1 MYICTCEKALST
13 MSLKLIVGCMYSGK
27 SSEIIR
33 EARRLQS
40 IEKRVLLINHT
51 LDIRYAND
59 SVCSHDQIKLDS
71 LSLQNLMEIPDSLL
85 KDYEYIIIDES
96 QFFADLYD
104 FVTENV
110 DEKKRHLIVVG
121 LNGDSDRQTF
131 GDIYKLY
138 PMADDILLLKALCCI
153 CKDGTDALFSKKIV
167 DSTSQTDVGS
177 SDKYIA
183 VCRECYLRK

>member
-1 MYICTCEKALST
+1 

-51 LDIRYAND
+51 LDIRYAKD
-59 SVCSHDQIKLDS
+59 SICSHDKIKIDS
-71 LSLQNLMEIPDSLL
+71 LSLQKLMEIPDSLL
-85 KDYEYIIIDES
+85 TDYEYIIIDES
-96 QFFADLYD
+96 QFFEDLYE

-110 DEKKRHLIVVG
+110 DEHKRHLIVVG

-153 CKDGTDALFSKKIV
+153 CKDGTNALFSKKIV

>member
-1 MYICTCEKALST
+1 

-40 IEKRVLLINHT
+40 IEKQVLLINHT
-51 LDIRYAND
+51 LDVRYAND
-59 SVCSHDQIKLDS
+59 SVCSHDKIKLDS

-85 KDYEYIIIDES
+85 QDYEYIIIDES
-96 QFFADLYD
+96 QFFADLYE

-110 DEKKRHLIVVG
+110 DEHKRHLIVVG

-167 DSTSQTDVGS
+167 DSTGQTDVGS